1 VEMSEMNPSRHWV
14 EVFSRFARGR

>member
-1 VEMSEMNPSRHWV
+1 MSEMNPSRHWV